1 MSQPMP
7 RPEDRSRD
15 RRELPQPL
23 AYRSEGFFED
33 LSEDL
38 SEEALPPPRRFISR
52 SAQPW
57 ALALAVA
64 TFALRPAG

>member
-15 RRELPQPL
+15 RRELPQPP

-33 LSEDL
+33 LPDD
-38 SEEALPPPRRFISR
+38 APPLPLPPRRFAAR

-57 ALALAVA
+57 ALLLAVA
-64 TFALRPAG
+64 TLSLRPPG

>member
-15 RRELPQPL
+15 RRELAQPP

-33 LSEDL
+33 LLDEVP
-38 SEEALPPPRRFISR
+38 AAPMRRPAAHR
-52 SAQPW
+52 AQPW
-57 ALALAVA
+57 ALAAAVVA
-64 TFALRPAG
+64 LSLRPAG